1 MFSCGALSSLE
12 GLVRYLGIHTSPED
26 PAFCPDH
33 RAQLCYVGHVVSVV
47 LKNSVLP
54 SNRQPGQVWNTYV
67 RTYIHTYIHS
77 SCVVVHTYVHAWVL
91 VRMLHM
97 RLSIQESPGVY
108 WKKDCLNTCDW
119 HSTATAGQPR
129 AASQLPTDCPSP
141 HTVCTACHSVSVTYV
156 LPLTGP
162 LQWNVM

>member
-67 RTYIHTYIHS
+67 RTYIHTYIHTYIRLEL
-77 SCVVVHTYVHAWVL
+77 HTYVHAWVL

-108 WKKDCLNTCDW
+108 WKKIVWIPVTDIL
-119 HSTATAGQPR
+119 QPLP
-129 AASQLPTDCPSP
+129 ASPEQHPSYQL
-141 HTVCTACHSVSVTYV
+141 TVPLLTQFV
-156 LPLTGP
+156 LPVI
-162 LQWNVM
+162 QWVLRMSFLLLARCSGM